1 MGHLRPPAGKE
12 PFRSARY
19 VRLPALGRC
28 ELSYLHTSTGAA
40 PPDMRDLLEVTLVD
54 FGDKTVEHRG
64 RRQRIH
70 TGALGLR
77 SPYEVGKLVRR
88 HVADTRVRILAIGES
103 EIAEACQ
110 AAGLRPRELASV
122 LLYATNPRLFAAAS
136 SVFAAVEENATALE
150 IQTRLG
156 TCAAR
161 VVEALGR
168 VSTARRRLPGAQV
181 SARRIR
187 EILHDR
193 GADDISLDEL
203 AREASLSRTYVVH
216 AFRRAYGLS
225 PFEYL
230 MHLRVARARVLLA
243 EGGRPIDV
251 AHACGFCDQS
261 HLNRWFRKTVG
272 VTPRSYAASFGAGG
286 STF

>member
-1 MGHLRPPAGKE
+1 MRHPTAKE

-64 RRQRIH
+64 QRQRIR

-88 HVADTRVRILAIGES
+88 HVADTRIRVLAIGES

-110 AAGLRPRELASV
+110 AADLRPRELASV
-122 LLYATNPRLFAAAS
+122 LLYGPNPELFAAAS
-136 SVFAAVEENATALE
+136 FVFAAVEEKATALE
-150 IQTRLG
+150 IQTRLA
-156 TCAAR
+156 TCAAG

-168 VSTARRRLPGAQV
+168 LLAFPPRSAAGPTRKRALAAPSRLIRRTSRGGGKATGCAPGARRRARGPPPSAGAAPAE
-181 SARRIR
+181 ARGSPR
-187 EILHDR
+187 
-193 GADDISLDEL
+193 
-203 AREASLSRTYVVH
+203 SRPPC
-216 AFRRAYGLS
+216 RRASRPHHCIGTTACRPSGRRTASSSGS
-225 PFEYL
+225 P
-230 MHLRVARARVLLA
+230 RARL
-243 EGGRPIDV
+243 R
-251 AHACGFCDQS
+251 
-261 HLNRWFRKTVG
+261 
-272 VTPRSYAASFGAGG
+272 AAA
-286 STF
+286 

>member
-1 MGHLRPPAGKE
+1 
-12 PFRSARY
+12 
-19 VRLPALGRC
+19 V
-28 ELSYLHTSTGAA
+28 
-40 PPDMRDLLEVTLVD
+40 RDLLEVTLVD

-88 HVADTRVRILAIGES
+88 HMDDTRIRVLAIGES
-103 EIAEACQ
+103 EIAEAC
-110 AAGLRPRELASV
+110 AAADLRPRELASV
-122 LLYATNPRLFAAAS
+122 LVYASKPELFAAAS
-136 SVFAAVEENATALE
+136 AVFAAVEERATSLE
-150 IQTRLG
+150 IQTRLA
-156 TCAAR
+156 TCATR

-168 VSTARRRLPGAQV
+168 VSTAPRRLPGAQASV
-181 SARRIR
+181 RRIR

-193 GADDISLDEL
+193 VADDISLDEL
-203 AREASLSRTYVVH
+203 ALEVSLSRTYVVH
-216 AFRRAYGLS
+216 AFQRAYGLS

-272 VTPRSYAASFGAGG
+272 MTPGSYAASFGSISGPATVPGG
-286 STF
+286 QRPPAR